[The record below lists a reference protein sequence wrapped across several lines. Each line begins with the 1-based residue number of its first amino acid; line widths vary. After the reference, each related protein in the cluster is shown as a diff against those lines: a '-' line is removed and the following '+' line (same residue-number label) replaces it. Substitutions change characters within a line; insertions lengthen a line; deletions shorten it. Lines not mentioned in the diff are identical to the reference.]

1 MTQKM
6 VSPNDMQKA
15 ARDQMLQGREPVS
28 TEDWELCANFWA
40 ANISKGLET
49 SAIPLLGMIL
59 NCPLDKDVL
68 VTIAKYQ
75 AGRKGA
81 K

>member
-1 MTQKM
+1 MTRL

-15 ARDQMLQGREPVS
+15 ALDAMLQGREPVS

-49 SAIPLLGMIL
+49 SAIPLLGMIF
-59 NCPLDKDVL
+59 NCPLGKDVL
-68 VTIAKYQ
+68 VAIAKFQ
-75 AGRKGA
+75 AGRKEA